1 MVTPDEPRLSGFV
14 GMTMIRRGTVEQ
26 GHPAEAGL
34 TMPPAEKSGT
44 AATRPASK
52 DVTARL
58 AADLGRRVVTSTDAQ
73 RRRPMKQFL
82 VVAMIAALALGA
94 VRTASAEEAKA
105 SAAKV
110 EKPKVEVVFVLDT
123 TGSMSGLIDAA
134 KQKIWAIAN
143 TLAMAK
149 PTPEIR
155 MGLVAYRDKGDEYVT
170 KQTKLTDDLDAVY
183 ADLMGYKANG
193 GGDTPESVNQALYE
207 AVNEMPWTKDG
218 KVYKVVFLVGDAPPH
233 MDYKDDV
240 KFPETCK
247 KAAELGIAIN
257 SIQCGTIAE
266 TTPLWTEI
274 AQKAE
279 GKFFR
284 VEQSGGAILATTP
297 FDTPLAEASRKLEDT
312 RVFYGDVATQKAQND
327 RAAKSAATAAEAP
340 AAGAAGRAVFNAGAA
355 GEANLYGT
363 QELLK
368 AVADGKVKLDDV
380 KKEELPENMQ
390 KMNADERVK
399 FVAAKQAERDKI
411 QQEIK
416 DLAAKRQQFMEA
428 EAKKAKSQTLEGAI
442 MDSVREQAGK
452 RGIEYAPG
460 GPAL

>member
-1 MVTPDEPRLSGFV
+1 
-14 GMTMIRRGTVEQ
+14 
-26 GHPAEAGL
+26 
-34 TMPPAEKSGT
+34 
-44 AATRPASK
+44 
-52 DVTARL
+52 
-58 AADLGRRVVTSTDAQ
+58 
-73 RRRPMKQFL
+73 MKRFL

-105 SAAKV
+105 PAAADKPV
-110 EKPKVEVVFVLDT
+110 AKAEKPKVEVVFVLDT
-123 TGSMSGLIDAA
+123 TGSMSGLIEAA
-134 KQKIWAIAN
+134 KQKVWAIAN

-149 PTPEIR
+149 PTPEIK

-170 KQTKLTDDLDAVY
+170 KMTKLTDDLDAVY
-183 ADLMGYKANG
+183 ADLMGYKAAG
-193 GGDTPESVNQALYE
+193 GGDEPESVNQALNE
-207 AVNEMPWTKDG
+207 AVTKMPWTKEG
-218 KVYKVVFLVGDAPPH
+218 KVYKVIFLVGDAPPH
-233 MDYKDDV
+233 MEYTDDV
-240 KFPETCK
+240 KYPETCK
-247 KAAELGIAIN
+247 LASELGITIN
-257 SIQCGTIAE
+257 SIQCGQIAS

-297 FDTPLAEASRKLEDT
+297 FDASLAEASKKLEDT
-312 RVFYGDVATQKAQND
+312 RVFYGDAATQKANLD
-327 RAAKSAATAAEAP
+327 RAAKSAETTAAAP
-340 AAGAAGRAVFNAGAA
+340 AAGAATRAIFNAGAA

-399 FVAAKQAERDKI
+399 FVAAKQAEREKI
-411 QQEIK
+411 QKEIT
-416 DLAAKRQQFMEA
+416 DLAAKRQAFME
-428 EAKKAKSQTLEGAI
+428 EQAKKAKSQTLEGAI
-442 MDSVREQAGK
+442 MDSVRDQAGK
-452 RGIEYAPG
+452 RGIEYGTG